1 MGITGAGK
9 TTLFRLLL
17 ALLRPNEGTM
27 TIYGPQ
33 GKKYIS
39 EKTRSNFVFVPQGNT
54 LMSGTIRYNLQ
65 LAKPDATDEEMQQVL
80 HTAMADFVFQLPD
93 GINTECGE
101 RGGGLSE
108 GQAQRIAIARGLL
121 RPGSIMLL
129 DEISASLDEQ
139 TEHELYRRL
148 FEAYPQ
154 KTMIFIT
161 HRQLVCELCDEKIT
175 L

>member
-1 MGITGAGK
+1 
-9 TTLFRLLL
+9 
-17 ALLRPNEGTM
+17 
-27 TIYGPQ
+27 
-33 GKKYIS
+33 
-39 EKTRSNFVFVPQGNT
+39 
-54 LMSGTIRYNLQ
+54 MSGTIRYNLQ

-80 HTAMADFVFQLPD
+80 HTAMADFVFLLPE

-121 RPGSIMLL
+121 RPGGILLL

-139 TEHELYRRL
+139 TERELYRRL